1 MTESIPSVDP
11 RLQQF
16 SQQELNDRALALQM
30 QQQLHLRSA
39 QISQNYVGQL
49 VVIVVEAA
57 LVKSYRKVFGFNM
70 DPYARYYFCI

>member
-1 MTESIPSVDP
+1 
-11 RLQQF
+11 
-16 SQQELNDRALALQM
+16 M

-70 DPYARYYFCI
+70 DPYARYFFNLTSKLAILELLKYNV